1 MCCLKGSAKKNEGIS
16 IMVDEMLSGTY
27 EDKKPLS
34 KEDLKIILNKIA
46 IMTYNTKLY
55 EKRNLQ
61 AQRSKLLKNGLNN
74 NYLELLTNTKKLEEE
89 VNNAVK
95 AQVLEDYKVPQESYD
110 AVKQSEDAKEVK
122 EAVIGTLHQAIRDNR
137 IKLGLTEKLS
147 IELGQKYQSEYDKT
161 NFLLNSNP
169 EMASK
174 LSVIYDDTQI
184 VNYVEVM
191 VADNMYNQFKL
202 LPIEIQAFIEEN

>member
-1 MCCLKGSAKKNEGIS
+1 
-16 IMVDEMLSGTY
+16 MVDEMLSGTY